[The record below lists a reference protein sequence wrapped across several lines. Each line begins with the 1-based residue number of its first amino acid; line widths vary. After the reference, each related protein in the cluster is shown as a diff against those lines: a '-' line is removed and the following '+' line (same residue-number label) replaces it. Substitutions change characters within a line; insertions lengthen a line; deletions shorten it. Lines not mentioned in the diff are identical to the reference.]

1 MALSPTYKDDLSQFR
16 KAASAMISHILQ
28 VRKKVVKPTWK
39 IHILACHVETFLD
52 EKQVGLG
59 IFCEQTSEAAHCVLK
74 PTIQR
79 FKRKVDHRLHG
90 PRLLRAAG
98 DFSSKNV

>member
-1 MALSPTYKDDLSQFR
+1 
-16 KAASAMISHILQ
+16 MISAIMQ
-28 VRKKVVKPTWK
+28 SRRKVVKPTWK

-59 IFCEQTSEAAHCVLK
+59 IFCEQTCEAAHCVLK

-90 PRLLRAAG
+90 ARLLRAVG
-98 DFSSKNV
+98 DLSSKNFSFTQ